1 MFDDDVLGHR
11 RNMLYEGTDV
21 MGSGSIPAT
30 DTTSAAEAQLVL
42 TPSVNPVPAAARR
55 LHGVAAEGLRALPSR
70 VSALELQPRR
80 RRLHERHCHDAQNG
94 NNIPTT
100 IEGVNGPYG
109 DPAIIWVPTLPGVTD
124 GQAWPKPSG
133 DQTYTVTVNN
143 VVVNGGAPQSFT
155 YNTTVIDPSGCR
167 WHAPDRPGQPHC
179 RPGEHVHR
187 AGDPERHW
195 LPVAHHPAH
204 AVHVQ

>member
-42 TPSVNPVPAAARR
+42 TPSVNPIPAPRDGFMAWPPKGFVPYQ
-55 LHGVAAEGLRALPSR
+55 V
-70 VSALELQPRR
+70 VYPRWNFS
-80 RRLHERHCHDAQNG
+80 LAGADFTNATVTMSQNG

-133 DQTYTVTVNN
+133 D
-143 VVVNGGAPQSFT
+143 
-155 YNTTVIDPSGCR
+155 
-167 WHAPDRPGQPHC
+167 RPT
-179 RPGEHVHR
+179 R
-187 AGDPERHW
+187 
-195 LPVAHHPAH
+195 
-204 AVHVQ
+204 